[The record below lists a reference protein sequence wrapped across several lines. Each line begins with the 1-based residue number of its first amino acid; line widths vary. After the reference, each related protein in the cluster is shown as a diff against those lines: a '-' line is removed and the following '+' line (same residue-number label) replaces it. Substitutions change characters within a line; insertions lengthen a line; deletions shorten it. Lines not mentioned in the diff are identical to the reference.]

1 MQQQLTGMSPQ
12 SAEAPPGDT
21 PEPVDSSQYFVLMI
35 NALHE
40 LNATVQTGIKVRG
53 IPA

>member
-1 MQQQLTGMSPQ
+1 MQQLTGMPPQ
-12 SAEAPPGDT
+12 SAEATQRDT

-35 NALHE
+35 NALHA
-40 LNATVQTGIKVRG
+40 LNDAVQTGIKVRG